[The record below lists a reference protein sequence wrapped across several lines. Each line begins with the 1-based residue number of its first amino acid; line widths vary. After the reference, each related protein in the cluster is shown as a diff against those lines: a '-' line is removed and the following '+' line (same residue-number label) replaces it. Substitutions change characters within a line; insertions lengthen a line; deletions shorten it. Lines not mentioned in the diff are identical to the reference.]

1 MAGERPTLVVAD
13 LASRPAV
20 RIAGAPRRPTVLI
33 AGAGIGGLVAA
44 LALARRGI
52 AVSVHEQAQG
62 LREVGAGVQISPNG
76 VRVLAALGVAEQ
88 VAAVSSETR
97 GKEIRLWNT
106 GQTWSPFDVLADS
119 VGTYGFPYFTV
130 YRPDLL
136 AVLEAALREAA
147 PGAIHLGHRA
157 EGFEALPEGR
167 VRLRFADGSAAEG
180 DALVG
185 ADGIHSAIR
194 RQLWGEPAA
203 RFTGLAAW
211 RGVIPMERLPA
222 RMNRPV
228 GTNWVGP
235 GRHVVHYPL
244 RRGELMNFV
253 GVVEGVDWQVES
265 WTAQGTQAAL
275 HRDFA
280 GWHDDIHAMIAAIE
294 TPFRWAFLARDP
306 LPVWGQGRV
315 TLLGDACHPTLPF
328 MAQGAVQAIE
338 DGFILARALAE
349 IAEVPA
355 ALRRYEDARRE
366 RTARMV
372 RASND
377 NTTRFHNPE
386 LAHAAG
392 AAAYIAREFE
402 ETKVRQRYDW
412 LYTYDA
418 ETVPL

>member
-1 MAGERPTLVVAD
+1 MSDERPTLVIADIAARPRIRVAG
-13 LASRPAV
+13 SPRPK
-20 RIAGAPRRPTVLI
+20 VLV

-44 LALARRGI
+44 LSLARRGI
-52 AVSVHEQAQG
+52 AVEVHEQAQA
-62 LREVGAGVQISPNG
+62 LREVGAGVQVSPNG
-76 VRVLAALGVAEQ
+76 VRVLAALGVAAR

-97 GKEIRLWNT
+97 GKEMRLWNT
-106 GQTWSPFDVLADS
+106 GQAWSPFDVLADS

-136 AVLEAALREAA
+136 AVLEAAVREAA
-147 PGAIHLGHRA
+147 PGAIHLGRRA
-157 EGFEALPEGR
+157 EGFDVLPEGR
-167 VRLRFADGSAAEG
+167 VRLRFADGGVAEG
-180 DALVG
+180 DVLVG
-185 ADGIHSAIR
+185 ADGIHSVVR
-194 RQLWGEPAA
+194 RGLWGEAAA
-203 RFTGLAAW
+203 RFTGLMAW

-222 RMNRPV
+222 RMNRAV
-228 GTNWVGP
+228 GTNWIGP

-244 RRGELMNFV
+244 RGGALMNFV

-265 WTAQGTQAAL
+265 WTAQGTRAEL

-280 GWHDDIHAMIAAIE
+280 GWHDDVHAMIAAID

-306 LPVWGQGRV
+306 LPVWGRGPV

-338 DGFILARALAE
+338 DGFILARALAQVE
-349 IAEVPA
+349 DPIQ
-355 ALRRYEDARRE
+355 ALRRYEDARRD

-386 LAHAAG
+386 LAHEAG

-402 ETKVRQRYDW
+402 EKKVRDRYDW

-418 ETVPL
+418 EAVPI

>member
-1 MAGERPTLVVAD
+1 VAG
-13 LASRPAV
+13 ASR
-20 RIAGAPRRPTVLI
+20 RPKVLI
-33 AGAGIGGLVAA
+33 AGGGIGGLTAA
-44 LALARRGI
+44 LALIRRGI
-52 AVSVHEQAQG
+52 PVEVHEQAPA

-76 VRVLAALGVAEQ
+76 VRVLRALGVAEA
-88 VAAVSSETR
+88 VALVSSETN

-106 GQTWSPFDVLADS
+106 GQAWSPFDVLADS

-136 AVLEAALREAA
+136 GVLEAAVRAA
-147 PGAIHLGHRA
+147 DPGALRLGRRA
-157 EGFEALPEGR
+157 EGFEALPDGR
-167 VRLRFADGSAAEG
+167 VRLRFADGGAAEG

-185 ADGIHSAIR
+185 ADGIHSVVR
-194 RQLWGEPAA
+194 RQLWGEAGA
-203 RFTGLAAW
+203 RFTGMMAW
-211 RGVIPMERLPA
+211 RGVIPMARLPA

-228 GTNWVGP
+228 GTNWIGP

-265 WTAQGTQAAL
+265 WTARGTHAEL

-280 GWHDDIHAMIAAIE
+280 GWHDDVHAMIAAID

-306 LPVWGQGRV
+306 LPVWGRGRV

-338 DGFILARALAE
+338 DGFVLARALGE
-349 IAEVPA
+349 FDDVEH
-355 ALRRYEDARRE
+355 ALRRYEDARRD
-366 RTARMV
+366 RTGRMV

-377 NTTRFHNPE
+377 NTRRFHNPE

-392 AAAYIAREFE
+392 AAAYVAREFE
-402 ETKVRQRYDW
+402 EKRVRDRYDW

-418 ETVPL
+418 ETAAL

>member
-1 MAGERPTLVVAD
+1 VPARPK
-13 LASRPAV
+13 
-20 RIAGAPRRPTVLI
+20 VLI
-33 AGAGIGGLVAA
+33 AGGGIGGLTAA
-44 LALARRGI
+44 LALIRRGI
-52 AVSVHEQAQG
+52 PVEVHEQAAA

-76 VRVLAALGVAEQ
+76 ARVLHALGVGKA

-119 VGTYGFPYFTV
+119 LGTYGFPYFTV

-136 AVLEAALREAA
+136 AVLEAAVRAAA
-147 PGAIHLGHRA
+147 PDALRLGRKA
-157 EGFEALPEGR
+157 EAFEPVPGGR
-167 VRLRFADGSAAEG
+167 GVRLRLVDGSVAEG
-180 DALVG
+180 DVLVG
-185 ADGIHSAIR
+185 ADGIHSVVR
-194 RQLWGEPAA
+194 RQLWGEEAA
-203 RFTGLAAW
+203 RFTGMLAW
-211 RGVIPMERLPA
+211 RGVIPMRRLPA

-228 GTNWVGP
+228 GTNWIGP

-253 GVVEGVDWQVES
+253 GVVEGVSWQVES
-265 WTAQGTQAAL
+265 WTAQGTHAEL
-275 HRDFA
+275 HRDFE
-280 GWHDDIHAMIAAIE
+280 GWHADVHAMIAAIE

-306 LPVWGQGRV
+306 LPAWGRGQV

-338 DGFILARALAE
+338 DGFVLARSLDAFDDVE
-349 IAEVPA
+349 E

-372 RASND
+372 QASNG
-377 NTTRFHNPE
+377 NTRRFHNPE
-386 LAHAAG
+386 LADAAG
-392 AAAYIAREFE
+392 AAAYVAREFDE
-402 ETKVRQRYDW
+402 GKVRERYDW

-418 ETVPL
+418 TTVPL

>member
-1 MAGERPTLVVAD
+1 MP
-13 LASRPAV
+13 
-20 RIAGAPRRPTVLI
+20 PRRPRVLI
-33 AGAGIGGLVAA
+33 AGGGIGGLVAA
-44 LALARRGI
+44 LALIRRG
-52 AVSVHEQAQG
+52 VPVEVHEQAPA

-76 VRVLAALGVAEQ
+76 VRVLQALGVAEA

-106 GQTWSPFDVLADS
+106 GQAWSPFDVLADS

-136 AVLEAALREAA
+136 SVLEAAVRAADPDALR
-147 PGAIHLGHRA
+147 LGHKA
-157 EGFEALPEGR
+157 EGFEAPLPGGGG

-180 DALVG
+180 DVLVG
-185 ADGIHSAIR
+185 ADGIHSVVR
-194 RQLWGEPAA
+194 RQLWGEAGA
-203 RFTGLAAW
+203 RFTGMMAW

-222 RMNRPV
+222 HMNRPV
-228 GTNWVGP
+228 GTNWIGP
-235 GRHVVHYPL
+235 GHHVVHYPL
-244 RRGELMNFV
+244 RGGALMNFV

-265 WTAQGTQAAL
+265 WTAQGTHAEL

-280 GWHDDIHAMIAAIE
+280 GWHDDVHAMIAAIG

-306 LPVWGQGRV
+306 LPAWGQGPV

-349 IAEVPA
+349 IDGVEP
-355 ALRRYEDARRE
+355 ALRRYEDARRD

-377 NTTRFHNPE
+377 NTRRFHNPE
-386 LAHAAG
+386 LAHAEG
-392 AAAYIAREFE
+392 AAAYVAREFE
-402 ETKVRQRYDW
+402 ERKVRERYDW

-418 ETVPL
+418 ESVPV